1 MTVWLGGH
9 EPHEPEVAAQQLD
22 WLRRWAARPPARVLD
37 LGCGHGRTMLELA
50 SLGHDVLGVDADE
63 ECLEVCRAASTAR
76 GVEVRLQQLDFL
88 ADWPAD
94 DGPFELVC
102 CLGNTFMLVDT
113 DEAAIALLQRCAAC
127 LAPDGMVVFDDLPG
141 LFVPEVE
148 SGNWETGIS
157 EDGSL
162 QLLWSDREDV
172 FTVRSGEAVD
182 PDRWSLRDD
191 DVPLRLWRLDSLERV
206 ASAAGL
212 SAVEP
217 DPDGA
222 VLVMRSGGSAGRS

>member
-9 EPHEPEVAAQQLD
+9 EPHEPAVAAQQLD
-22 WLRRWAARPPARVLD
+22 WLGRWGDRPPSRVLD

-50 SLGHDVLGVDADE
+50 SLGHDVLGVDADD
-63 ECLEVCRAASTAR
+63 ECIDVCRAGARAR
-76 GVEVRLQQLDFL
+76 GVDVRLQRLDFL
-88 ADWPAD
+88 ADWPSDEAAFD
-94 DGPFELVC
+94 LVC

-113 DEAAIALLQRCAAC
+113 DEAATSLLQRCAAC
-127 LAPDGMVVFDDLPG
+127 LAPGGMVVLDDLPG

-162 QLLWSDREDV
+162 QLIWSDREDV

-182 PDRWSLRDD
+182 PDQWSLRDD

-206 ASAAGL
+206 AAAAGL
-212 SAVEP
+212 SAVRV

-222 VLVMRSGGSAGRS
+222 VLVMRSGGSAGQG